1 MTLTLN
7 QNMVDNDWLP
17 PFSLAEY
24 RRRFEL
30 VRAGMRENGLDALVI
45 YGAYA
50 YPGRDL
56 GNINAVYLSNYAG
69 FAHSFVVVP
78 LDEEPTMYIMFPEH
92 LSNAKDMSCLT
103 DIRAVASTRV
113 ELGVTARLKELDL
126 ERGTI
131 GVVGP
136 LNSWYNI
143 TVPAEHRDHFES
155 ELPDADF
162 RVVSGLYERWRLV
175 KSPEELEHL
184 RRGAAITDVA
194 QEAIVQATRPG
205 ISHHEL
211 SEIGFITAQQHRGNT
226 SYIHMGSSPMTGIQ
240 TVYPDPYPTH
250 KRVGVGEIVQTEHTD
265 GFGGYYGKLMATWF
279 TGTPTKEYRRMFE
292 VAAETYREALAG
304 LRPGMTMA
312 DANRLIEPVA
322 KAGYTV
328 ALPLMAGYSTYNHP
342 PMGGWPSTVDEGLRN
357 RWDATFEFEPGVSV
371 RMGVVLRTKDYSKG
385 LWVASACVFTETG
398 LESLHS
404 YDPSELRVVDASA

>member
-17 PFSLAEY
+17 PFSVAEY
-24 RRRFEL
+24 QRRFEL

-56 GNINAVYLSNYAG
+56 GHINAVYLSNYAA
-69 FAHSFVVVP
+69 FAHSYVVVP
-78 LDEEPTMYIMFPEH
+78 LEGEPTMFIMFPEH
-92 LSNAKDMSCLT
+92 VPNAKDMSCLT
-103 DIRAVASTRV
+103 DIRGVASTRV
-113 ELGVTARLKELDL
+113 ELGVVDRLRELNL
-126 ERGTI
+126 ERGRI

-143 TVPAEHRDHFES
+143 TVPAEHRDYFDK
-155 ELPDADF
+155 ELPEADF
-162 RVVSGLYERWRLV
+162 QVVSDLYEQWRLV
-175 KSPEELEHL
+175 KSEEELEHL
-184 RRGAAITDVA
+184 RCGAAITDIA
-194 QEAIVQATRPG
+194 QEAIFQATKPG
-205 ISHHEL
+205 VSHHEL
-211 SEIGFITAQQHRGNT
+211 SEIGFTTAQKHRGNT
-226 SYIHMGSSPMTGIQ
+226 SYIHMSSSPMDGEQ
-240 TVYPDPYPTH
+240 VVYPDPYPTH
-250 KRVGVGEIVQTEHTD
+250 KLVGPGEIIQTEHTD

-279 TGTPTKEYRRMFE
+279 TGEPTKEYRRMFD
-292 VAAETYREALAG
+292 VAAETYRTALAE
-304 LRPGMTMA
+304 LKPGMNLG

-328 ALPLMAGYSTYNHP
+328 ALPLLAGYSTYNHP
-342 PMGGWPSTVDEGLRN
+342 PMGGWPSVVDEGLRN
-357 RWDATFEFEPGVSV
+357 RWDANFEFEPGVSI
-371 RMGVVLRTKDYSKG
+371 RMGVVLRTMDHSKG

-404 YDPSELRVVDASA
+404 WDPSVLRVVE